1 MKAMKPFIL
10 IVGVVAVAA
19 AVIQFSGSSP
29 AVEKAAPKVETVE
42 LNISAA
48 MGLKEALADI
58 QTAYQAKHTDIK
70 LVYNLAA
77 SGALQTQIEQGAPA
91 DIFISAANKQI
102 DDLAKKGLVVP
113 SSRKALVSNE
123 LVIIVPKNNPAG
135 IKSFADI
142 QQVKQFGLGAPETVP
157 AGQYG
162 IEVLKALGL
171 WNGVKDKAVLA
182 KDVRTILTYVETGNV
197 EVGIVFSTV
206 AATSDKVLIAAAAPP
221 GTHEPILFPA
231 VILAGSKNQ
240 KAAEEFLAYLT
251 GPEAIKIFDK
261 YGFHQV
267 SGK

>member
-1 MKAMKPFIL
+1 MKAMKLFIL

-19 AVIQFSGSSP
+19 AIIQFSSSSP

-58 QTAYQAKHTDIK
+58 QKIYEAKHTNTK

-123 LVIIVPKNNPAG
+123 LVIIVPKDKQTD
-135 IKSFADI
+135 IKSFGDI
-142 QQVKQFGLGAPETVP
+142 EKVKQFGLGAPETVP
-157 AGQYG
+157 TGQYG
-162 IEVLKALGL
+162 IEVLKALAL
-171 WNGVKDKAVLA
+171 WDSVKGKAVLA
-182 KDVRTILTYVETGNV
+182 KDVRTIVTYVETGNV
-197 EVGIVFSTV
+197 EAGIVFSTV
-206 AATSDKVLIAAAAPP
+206 AATSDKVTIAASAPP

-240 KAAEEFLAYLT
+240 KAAEEFLTYLA
-251 GPEAIKIFDK
+251 GPEAMKIFEK
-261 YGFHQV
+261 YGFHPV